1 MLKIILHF
9 RPLPQRYP
17 PATGNGQPVRT
28 AWNEDHYD
36 PNRSNGSMHR
46 PTTNDP
52 CGGMR
57 QQYESPPKPANR
69 VPLQLQVHQEKGG
82 SLKRN
87 HEQPEGSC
95 PQGYMISRG
104 ANTPRQSTERLTVD
118 CGQRGS
124 TMELN
129 RKDGHPGMPIRPELR
144 PPPPVPGR
152 RPPPPRGP
160 MQNGMDSALKRNN
173 TQGSSGL
180 LRHCYPMQTNGS
192 VPPSHGYPPT
202 ARPVIDGAANYEPR
216 YSKSGK
222 LVPRSQDSRPMPP
235 PVVML
240 RTGPLGTYPDAE
252 TLKRSEM
259 ASSYNRL
266 PDRNGTNSSD
276 YDRQYHKPP
285 SQGDISQQIFVDT
298 NSYSNGQSMIAD
310 HLAIPYRIPQVSPKN
325 PRPMFDGN
333 SLNNGM
339 RKEPLSLPCS
349 RSQPSPSS
357 NHFQN
362 SSPSN
367 GFKSRTLPVG
377 SRPLGDCPGSPMD
390 YRNRRPEPN
399 SPYYDERGILHE
411 PRNPPCPRPNPSRNG
426 LSADARVVPP
436 NTEDDVIYANQQL
449 PYHSSNSN
457 KKDYPQD
464 QQRTPPM
471 LNGNGPL
478 YENSMRNGS
487 RGIQDS
493 CPENI
498 YANHH
503 VANSHYT
510 NQSNQQQISNYDNKH
525 GNGIKNPRS
534 DRRNTHPPPPVAQKP
549 SHSLPQPSEMVMI
562 TETRGWNGQASST
575 YAKDVVKPTPRMPRL
590 PNGLLASS
598 AQLTTVPAYQC
609 VINELSSRP
618 PHQVS
623 PTDSSTLSLRSSYD
637 SSSSSSREFC
647 RRPNKSVD
655 GGVEQRRTA
664 EDKEL
669 LNLRVKVNC
678 TLLSCVSEHII
689 FCRMTDE
696 GSKRKE
702 KSSIFSASPWER
714 EEKEK
719 LQHEQILDARRARDQ
734 EIAYLESI
742 PDRTEK
748 QNEWLQILRLE
759 REFQRRAEMHDD
771 EDSICSDTSSTESS
785 SDKMANFPRDKLTVI
800 PNERIGLKLLDEL
813 LDSPP
818 KNSQTSSKSSPE
830 RELPLRSPSEKHF
843 IPLDVA
849 IPDNEL
855 QPSSLPI
862 TNNILKISSEQHS
875 DSGNRV
881 SKPPVPAPRP
891 SKALLTSHLQEIQK
905 SSEMSIDLDQT
916 NGKLIS
922 DIEANVSS
930 LTKLEISDSSAFF
943 CATDSEEHGSRET
956 PQDNWMIEVPN
967 NFPDREEEQKSKPS
981 GMSNEQSR
989 IYENIKPADYHY
1001 LRTQTVSSSGYS
1013 SHTLPKSS
1021 SIGPNT
1027 LASSKEVSPP
1037 RNGSSRVY
1045 EKKFPVMGVSSTLTK
1060 KANGFAP
1067 SDVDI
1072 LPSLYASYKVQNGYT
1087 KDVPAD
1093 LEDKSPEFK
1102 KLWISRPEKLTFQ
1115 DKIRKFSLQAGE
1127 DDLPKDRV
1135 KNSRAQ
1141 REIEIKFN
1149 EAQKRVAAQK
1159 ASEAQV

>member
-1 MLKIILHF
+1 M
-9 RPLPQRYP
+9 PS
-17 PATGNGQPVRT
+17 
-28 AWNEDHYD
+28 
-36 PNRSNGSMHR
+36 RS
-46 PTTNDP
+46 
-52 CGGMR
+52 
-57 QQYESPPKPANR
+57 
-69 VPLQLQVHQEKGG
+69 V
-82 SLKRN
+82 
-87 HEQPEGSC
+87 
-95 PQGYMISRG
+95 
-104 ANTPRQSTERLTVD
+104 NTPRQSTERLTID
-118 CGQRGS
+118 CSQRGS
-124 TMELN
+124 GMEIL
-129 RKDGHPGMPIRPELR
+129 RKDGHPGMTMRPELR
-144 PPPPVPGR
+144 PPPPIPGR
-152 RPPPPRGP
+152 RPPPPRGS
-160 MQNGMDSALKRNN
+160 MQNGMDSLPKRNT
-173 TQGSSGL
+173 TQGSAGL
-180 LRHCYPMQTNGS
+180 LRHCYPMQANGS
-192 VPPSHGYPPT
+192 VPPSHGYPPST
-202 ARPVIDGAANYEPR
+202 RPVIDGAANYEPR

-276 YDRQYHKPP
+276 YDRQYHKSP

-298 NSYSNGQSMIAD
+298 NSYSNGQSMTAD

-325 PRPMFDGN
+325 PRAMFDGN
-333 SLNNGM
+333 SSNNGM

-367 GFKSRTLPVG
+367 GFKNRTLPTG
-377 SRPLGDCPGSPMD
+377 SRPLGDCSGSPMD
-390 YRNRRPEPN
+390 YRNRRPEPA

-426 LSADARVVPP
+426 LPAEARIIPP

-457 KKDYPQD
+457 KKEYPPD
-464 QQRTPPM
+464 QQHTPSM

-487 RGIQDS
+487 RVIQDS

-510 NQSNQQQISNYDNKH
+510 NQSNQQQISNYDSKH
-525 GNGIKNPRS
+525 GNCAKNLRS

-655 GGVEQRRTA
+655 GGVEQRRTS
-664 EDKEL
+664 EGGLKSSSSHQQIDKS
-669 LNLRVKVNC
+669 
-678 TLLSCVSEHII
+678 LLSASMTSLCSDASSSVSSRPRQESSWES
-689 FCRMTDE
+689 RMTDDN
-696 GSKRKE
+696 SKRKE

-748 QNEWLQILRLE
+748 QNEWLRILRLE

-818 KNSQTSSKSSPE
+818 KNSQLSNKSSPE

-855 QPSSLPI
+855 QPSSLPM

-875 DSGNRV
+875 DGGSRV

-891 SKALLTSHLQEIQK
+891 SKALLTSHLQEIHK
-905 SSEMSIDLDQT
+905 SSEILVDPEQM
-916 NGKLIS
+916 NGKLNC
-922 DIEANVSS
+922 DMEANVSS

-943 CATDSEEHGSRET
+943 CAADSEEHGPRET
-956 PQDNWMIEVPN
+956 PQDNWLIEVPN
-967 NFPDREEEQKSKPS
+967 NFPDREDEQKSKPS

-1013 SHTLPKSS
+1013 SHTLPKSTTS
-1021 SIGPNT
+1021 STGSNPVV
-1027 LASSKEVSPP
+1027 SSKEINPP
-1037 RNGSSRVY
+1037 RNGSSRMF

-1072 LPSLYASYKVQNGYT
+1072 LPSLYASYKVQNGYA
-1087 KDVPAD
+1087 KEVPAD

-1141 REIEIKFN
+1141 REIENKFS
-1149 EAQKRVAAQK
+1149 EAQKRAAAQK
-1159 ASEAQV
+1159 ATETQI